1 MPSRRI
7 IPKAIV
13 TLLSLVALLCGATPA
28 EALFNTKGPVKL
40 LDDDSFQ
47 NEVVKGASGS
57 AWLVM
62 VRVILCWSF
71 VPFYSI
77 IFTTLH
83 HCFTQFYAP
92 WCGHCKALAPKY
104 KAAAKELKGRM
115 SVAAVSKFFS
125 IVVSDT
131 ISNEPLIYQLCQI
144 ATKAQLY
151 ALHTE
156 LRVFQW
162 YSPTFTSC

>member
-1 MPSRRI
+1 MARMSSRRI
-7 IPKAIV
+7 IPRAIV
-13 TLLSLVALLCGATPA
+13 LSLVVLLCGATPA

-40 LDDDSFQ
+40 LDDDNFQ

-57 AWLVM
+57 AWLVV

-71 VPFYSI
+71 APFHSI
-77 IFTTLH
+77 VIY

-115 SVAAVSKFFS
+115 SVAAVSKIFS
-125 IVVSDT
+125 IFVSDT
-131 ISNEPLIYQLCQI
+131 ISNESFIYQSCQI

-156 LRVFQW
+156 LRGFQW
-162 YSPTFTSC
+162 